1 MKKQTVKKKPG
12 FFGEKLSVTVS
23 SRECTHRAPVCFT
36 VHRGF
41 VFTLAVLLT
50 AVVAF
55 CTYTA
60 VNALLTVQA
69 LAGTTDALNTR
80 IEQQS
85 GQISQYEQEIGE
97 LEQDQ
102 P

>member
-1 MKKQTVKKKPG
+1 
-12 FFGEKLSVTVS
+12 
-23 SRECTHRAPVCFT
+23 
-36 VHRGF
+36 
-41 VFTLAVLLT
+41 
-50 AVVAF
+50 VAF